1 MSIDFRW
8 ARISLARSLFSPAVM
23 IPCSMLSLSATKE
36 DAVEAERMSQAEFN
50 QMMKQ
55 WQRENDRK
63 KF

>member
-1 MSIDFRW
+1 MQEQ
-8 ARISLARSLFSPAVM
+8 AGQTTYNLYG
-23 IPCSMLSLSATKE
+23 SATKE